1 MRNPGPNLSNFLST
15 GANSFLV
22 RCAAVRP
29 LRPRHPHTQIRSSHQ
44 RARKG
49 GASSS
54 QRADLT
60 FHRSMASTKAAAG
73 GPSSLEPP
81 VQSNGLHRAQVS
93 SMTAPSADSG
103 PVIHDIYESKT
114 GSWQYIVADPST
126 SIAVIID
133 PVLDF
138 DPATSTITTESAD
151 SLLSLIKAE
160 SYRIDMILET
170 HAHADH
176 ITAASYLQTVL
187 TKQQRHRPLIGIGKR
202 IGIVQEIFGS
212 RYKIPPAHYEGVF
225 DKLFGDDS
233 TFRIGSLN
241 AMAIHIP
248 GHTPDHMGYKIGGKI
263 CPPRSANRSQLS
275 LTHLPDNVFVG
286 DSIFHADLGSARAD
300 FPGGSAETLFSSGR
314 KLLSLPDHIK
324 LWSGHDYPPADRKE
338 PAPFM
343 TVQQHREQNKHL
355 KDGVS
360 EQDFVL
366 LRQKRDTTLA
376 EPKLLHQSLQMN
388 IRAGRL
394 PEPTASGDR
403 MLCVPLKLGGKAW

>member
-1 MRNPGPNLSNFLST
+1 MAVP
-15 GANSFLV
+15 LV
-22 RCAAVRP
+22 
-29 LRPRHPHTQIRSSHQ
+29 
-44 RARKG
+44 
-49 GASSS
+49 
-54 QRADLT
+54 
-60 FHRSMASTKAAAG
+60 
-73 GPSSLEPP
+73 
-81 VQSNGLHRAQVS
+81 
-93 SMTAPSADSG
+93 DSG

-126 SIAVIID
+126 SIAVVID

-138 DPATSTITTESAD
+138 DPATATITTESAD
-151 SLLSLIKAE
+151 SLLSLIKAK

-176 ITAASYLQTVL
+176 ITAASYLQKVL
-187 TKQQRHRPLIGIGKR
+187 TEQQRHRPLIGTGKR
-202 IGIVQEIFGS
+202 IGTVQEMFGP
-212 RYKIPPAHYEGVF
+212 RYEIPPAHYEGVF
-225 DKLFGDDS
+225 DKLFDDDS
-233 TFRIGSLN
+233 TFQIGSLN
-241 AMAIHIP
+241 AMAMHVP
-248 GHTPDHMGYKIGGKI
+248 GHTPDHMGYKIG
-263 CPPRSANRSQLS
+263 
-275 LTHLPDNVFVG
+275 DNVFVG

-300 FPGGSAETLFSSGR
+300 FPGGSAEALFSSGR
-314 KLLSLPDHIK
+314 KLLSLPNHVK

-360 EQDFVL
+360 EQEFVL
-366 LRQKRDTTLA
+366 LRQKRDATLA

-403 MLCVPLKLGGKAW
+403 MLCVPLKLKSVEW